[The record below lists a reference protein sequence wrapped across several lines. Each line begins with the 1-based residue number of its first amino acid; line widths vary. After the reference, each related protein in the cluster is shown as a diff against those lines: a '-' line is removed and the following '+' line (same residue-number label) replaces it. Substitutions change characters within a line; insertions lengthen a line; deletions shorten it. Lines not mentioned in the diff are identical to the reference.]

1 MNTTNYTIELL
12 IAGIS
17 TTLWLLILSV
27 AFYGNWI
34 GGLLPAMGSELTL
47 VLILFPFVYM
57 IGVLGDRLA
66 SGLVNPL
73 ENSIRKRYFATEDEY
88 KRARSVT
95 YIKHE
100 PLIKLFEYN
109 AVRVRICRN
118 WCLNGVLILV
128 SWTILLF
135 SGHSPVAPGYRGS
148 VFFFSF
154 LLLSATIAA
163 AFFGL
168 RKLLKKDME
177 YLKIQSEM

>member
-17 TTLWLLILSV
+17 TTLWLLMLSV

-34 GGLLPAMGSELTL
+34 AAWFPKMDNELAMVL
-47 VLILFPFVYM
+47 VLFPFVYM

-66 SGLVNPL
+66 SGLASPMEHRV
-73 ENSIRKRYFATEDEY
+73 RKRYFATEDEY
-88 KRARSVT
+88 KRARSAT

-109 AVRVRICRN
+109 SVRVRICRN
-118 WCLNGVLILV
+118 WCLNGVLILI
-128 SWTILLF
+128 SWIILLF
-135 SGHSPVAPGYRGS
+135 SANSPVPPGYRGS
-148 VFFFSF
+148 VFLFSF
-154 LLLSATIAA
+154 LLLGATIAA

-168 RKLLKKDME
+168 WKLLKKDME

>member
-17 TTLWLLILSV
+17 TTLWLAILSV
-27 AFYGNWI
+27 AIWGNWVANWY
-34 GGLLPAMGSELTL
+34 PAIDNELTI

-66 SGLVNPL
+66 SGLVSPL
-73 ENSIRKRYFATEDEY
+73 EDKIRKRFFATEAEY
-88 KRARSVT
+88 KKARSVT

-100 PLIKLFEYN
+100 ALIKLFEYN
-109 AVRVRICRN
+109 SVRVRICRN
-118 WCLNGVLILV
+118 WCLNGVLILI
-128 SWTILLF
+128 SWIILLF
-135 SGHSPVAPGYRGS
+135 SAHSPVPPGQRGPVFLFS
-148 VFFFSF
+148 VLFIGG
-154 LLLSATIAA
+154 TIAA

-168 RKLLKKDME
+168 RKLLHKDME

>member
-17 TTLWLLILSV
+17 TTLWLLLLSM
-27 AFYGNWI
+27 AIWGNW
-34 GGLLPAMGSELTL
+34 LMAWLPAVGNELVT

-57 IGVLGDRLA
+57 IGVLGDRLS
-66 SGLVNPL
+66 SGLVSPL
-73 ENSIRKRYFATEDEY
+73 EDRIRKRYFPSEDEY
-88 KRARSVT
+88 KRARSIT
-95 YIKHE
+95 YVRHE

-109 AVRVRICRN
+109 SVRVRICRN
-118 WCLNGVLILV
+118 WCFNGVLILI
-128 SWTILLF
+128 SWMILMF
-135 SGHSPVAPGYRGS
+135 SSHSPVPYGSRVS
-148 VFFFSF
+148 VFFFSVIF
-154 LLLSATIAA
+154 LSATIGA